1 MPLAQVIG
9 FDHVNLKTRDMQRAI
24 DFYTG
29 ILGLRLVR
37 AERDGAGAIVFTSL
51 RAGDLLI
58 DFQPDRGDWQA
69 GAGGLNHV
77 ALLIEPTDLDQLARE
92 LRQHGVEITEGPV
105 RRQGAFGYGMALY
118 IKDPDGHGVEL
129 KHHEAPLAPG

>member
-24 DFYTG
+24 DFYTQ

-37 AERDGAGAIVFTSL
+37 AERDGSGALVFTSV

-58 DFQPDRGDWQA
+58 DFQPDSGDWQA

-77 ALLIEPTDLDQLARE
+77 ALTIEPTDLDQLAQALRE
-92 LRQHGVEITEGPV
+92 RGVEITEGPV

-129 KHHEAPLAPG
+129 KHYEFPLAPS